1 MQQLDGKIPDGP
13 LVEKWDRHRME
24 MKLINPSNR
33 RRFNVI
39 VVGTGLAGA
48 SASAKDPTG
57 RRLPTV

>member
-33 RRFNVI
+33 RRFNII

-48 SASAKDPTG
+48 SA
-57 RRLPTV
+57 